1 MDPEKE
7 ELYQALILDHD
18 QTPRH
23 FHTLDPFSHTAEAY
37 NPLCGDRYTI
47 YLDLDARIIRQ
58 ISFEGHGCA
67 ISKASASMMTS
78 MLSGVSVESALALS
92 KSFRNVLL
100 SDNPPSDESLG
111 DLVALTGVVSAPT
124 RIKCALLVWEAM
136 YAAIVSSKPGVN
148 PNREPP

>member
-1 MDPEKE
+1 MDLEKK

-18 QTPRH
+18 RSPRH
-23 FHTLDPFSHTAEAY
+23 YRALDPCSHSTEAY

-78 MLSGVSVESALALS
+78 MLSGASVESALALTT
-92 KSFRNVLL
+92 SFRNVLL
-100 SDNPPSDESLG
+100 SENRPSDESLG
-111 DLVALTGVVSAPT
+111 DLLALTGVVSAPT
-124 RIKCALLVWEAM
+124 RIKCALLVWEATC
-136 YAAIVSSKPGVN
+136 AAIV
-148 PNREPP
+148 